1 MNSLLFNDQT
11 HLPPSRVIVALDFQE
26 ANMALNFIRQLDPSL
41 CALKVGNELFTSA
54 GPAFIEQLIA
64 QGFRVF
70 LDLKFHDIPNTVQKA
85 CQAAASLGVWMID
98 VHAAG
103 GQKML
108 EAAANAIAQVSTP
121 PLLIGVTVLTSLQ
134 EKDLLTMGIDLSLAS
149 LVLKRANMV
158 KEAGLDGVVCSA
170 QETMAIKKNLGKQFL
185 TVTPGMRF
193 QEDKTHD
200 DQMRIMTPKEAFE
213 AGSDYL
219 VIGRPIIQAKDPL
232 EKLQQI
238 RLIQLTASESFPSTK
253 DFTE

>member
-11 HLPPSRVIVALDFQE
+11 YHSFSRVIIALDFQK
-26 ANMALNFIRQLDPSL
+26 ANIALDFVKQLDPAL

-54 GPAFIEQLIA
+54 GPTFIEQLIA

-70 LDLKFHDIPNTVQKA
+70 LDLKFHDIPNTVQRA
-85 CQAAASLGVWMID
+85 CQAAASLGVWMIN

-108 EAAANAIAQVSTP
+108 EAAANAIAQVSAP

-134 EKDLLTMGIDLSLAS
+134 EKDLLTMGINLSLSS

-170 QETMAIKKNLGKQFL
+170 QETAIIKKNLGRQFL
-185 TVTPGMRF
+185 TVTPGIRF
-193 QEDKTHD
+193 QEDKKYD
-200 DQMRIMTPKEAFE
+200 DQKRIMTPKKAFE

-219 VIGRPIIQAKDPL
+219 VIGRPITQAKDPL
-232 EKLQQI
+232 AKLRQI
-238 RLIQLTASESFPSTK
+238 KLMQLAVSESFPST
-253 DFTE
+253 TE

>member
-1 MNSLLFNDQT
+1 MNSLLLNDQT
-11 HLPPSRVIVALDFQE
+11 YPPLSRVIIALDFQE
-26 ANMALNFIRQLDPSL
+26 ANIALDFVRHLDPSL

-70 LDLKFHDIPNTVQKA
+70 LDLKFHDIPNTVQRA
-85 CQAAASLGVWMID
+85 CQAAASLGVWMIN

-108 EAAANAIAQVSTP
+108 EAAANAIAQVSVP

-134 EKDLLTMGIDLSLAS
+134 EKDLLAMGINLSLTS

-170 QETMAIKKNLGKQFL
+170 QETVAIKKNLGKQFL
-185 TVTPGMRF
+185 TVTPGIRF
-193 QEDKTHD
+193 QEDNKYD
-200 DQMRIMTPKEAFE
+200 DQMRIMTPKKAFE

-219 VIGRPIIQAKDPL
+219 VIGRPITQAKDPL
-232 EKLQQI
+232 AKLQQI
-238 RLIQLTASESFPSTK
+238 RLIQLAVSESFSSTNRPY
-253 DFTE
+253 

>member
-11 HLPPSRVIVALDFQE
+11 YYSPSRVIIALDFQK
-26 ANMALNFIRQLDPSL
+26 ANIALDFVKQLDPAL

-54 GPAFIEQLIA
+54 GPTFIEQLIA

-70 LDLKFHDIPNTVQKA
+70 LDLKFHDIPNTVQRA
-85 CQAAASLGVWMID
+85 CQAAASLGVWMIN

-134 EKDLLTMGIDLSLAS
+134 EKDLLTMGINLSLSS

-170 QETMAIKKNLGKQFL
+170 QETAIIKKNLDRQFL
-185 TVTPGMRF
+185 TVTPGIRF
-193 QEDKTHD
+193 QEDKKYD
-200 DQMRIMTPKEAFE
+200 DQKRIMTPKKAFE

-219 VIGRPIIQAKDPL
+219 VIGRPITQAKDPL
-232 EKLQQI
+232 AKLRQI
-238 RLIQLTASESFPSTK
+238 KLMQLAVSESFPSTK
-253 DFTE
+253 DLTE